1 MKDRLL
7 KFLNKEQLSSA
18 RFAEIIGVQPSSI
31 SHILSGRNKPGFD
44 FIQKILINFPSLNPD
59 WLIMGKGNM
68 LRNYA
73 TQRDLFSEGG
83 GYIPGEPEKSSK
95 SDENT
100 GAGHDNEG
108 ESTRRN
114 NESEISDT
122 FVTKNTSGNDYK
134 SDSSTSPDVTSVN
147 MSKSVSRIVIF
158 YTDKSFDEYSP
169 A

>member
-7 KFLNKEQLSSA
+7 RFLNKEQLSSA

-44 FIQKILINFPSLNPD
+44 FIQKILINFPSLNAD

-68 LRNYA
+68 YRNYA
-73 TQRDLFSEGG
+73 TQKDLFSESV
-83 GYIPGEPEKSSK
+83 YVSKEKDPVTKNDVTNTPGTERKDDNDV
-95 SDENT
+95 SDNNPANT
-100 GAGHDNEG
+100 
-108 ESTRRN
+108 
-114 NESEISDT
+114 DT
-122 FVTKNTSGNDYK
+122 FVNKNTSSGDYK
-134 SDSSTSPDVTSVN
+134 SNFDEYGQVTNVN
-147 MSKSVSRIVIF
+147 KAKSVSRIVIF

>member
-44 FIQKILINFPSLNPD
+44 FIQKILINFPSLNAD

-68 LRNYA
+68 YRNYA
-73 TQRDLFSEGG
+73 TQKDLFSESV
-83 GYIPGEPEKSSK
+83 GYVKRDEEK
-95 SDENT
+95 T
-100 GAGHDNEG
+100 
-108 ESTRRN
+108 
-114 NESEISDT
+114 SEIDFKKRPGNVNPDVSNDIDYDSEIPDT
-122 FVTKNTSGNDYK
+122 SVNNNASREDYK
-134 SDSSTSPDVTSVN
+134 SNPDTLPGITNVN
-147 MSKSVSRIVIF
+147 KAKSVSRIVIF